1 MTPFLW
7 FSLSLRII
15 GAWTIVTGL
24 EMAVTAFNV
33 TRGLSSAAEYPAWAF
48 FNQTIAHLVI
58 GLVLVKFAP
67 LLAQWAYPR
76 AKAPLQEEGAEA

>member
-15 GAWTIVTGL
+15 GVWTIVTGL
-24 EMAVTAFNV
+24 EMAVSAFNIA
-33 TRGLSSAAEYPAWAF
+33 RGLSGAAEYSAWAF
-48 FNQTIAHLVI
+48 FNQVIAHVVI
-58 GLVLVKFAP
+58 GLVLIRFAP

-76 AKAPLQEEGAEA
+76 AKTTSQEESASA

>member
-33 TRGLSSAAEYPAWAF
+33 ARGLSSAAEYSAWAF
-48 FNQTIAHLVI
+48 FNQTVAHLAI
-58 GLVLVKFAP
+58 GLMLVKFAP
-67 LLAQWAYPR
+67 MLAQWAYPR
-76 AKAPLQEEGAEA
+76 SKARPQEESADV